1 MAVDGD
7 VHWQKSQGKRFRRI
21 KETQSETLWNEEIKS
36 ELLHISEVREK
47 ERGGMTR
54 NKEIWLKAWSEE
66 QAEVVR
72 RNKKK

>member
-1 MAVDGD
+1 MRVSRHSKKARVL
-7 VHWQKSQGKRFRRI
+7 WIRRV
-21 KETQSETLWNEEIKS
+21 KETQSETWNEEIKS

-72 RNKKK
+72 